1 MEEEIIR
8 LGCQMNELLGDTLSR
23 HGQVDRCSQVRLVYL
38 YSSLSETSE
47 RSPDSLELIPLI
59 LEEFGIRGQYEFINV
74 TNDSNDLSLD
84 ELDEYMSSHLKDI
97 VLLVSALGSDLIYS
111 TVQYLD
117 SRGYTNYLML
127 NSFSTLDNAVLN
139 RPRVVRVVPRDGTN
153 ALLFKALLDR
163 VNADRRLLLVDE
175 SNRWAR
181 GLANSIQSVTN
192 DITRYNLRDLVNGTA
207 ALPSGTLS
215 IIALASPAIP
225 SLFSILPQRT
235 SDVRLLLLG
244 DADKGVKPSTIEEL
258 QYLTAWNTK
267 MIVPEIDFDVI
278 DEFISRTDY
287 TNISNSLGV
296 LISLVQLATY
306 IKHAI
311 VHDSRL
317 LLDSNGQI
325 NALHILPSIRN
336 YYMGISLDQLSMDV
350 IASNYNVVY
359 FSEVGLPATSIDT
372 VGVSQVEDDD
382 IRMYLGQEVR
392 R

>member
-1 MEEEIIR
+1 
-8 LGCQMNELLGDTLSR
+8 MNELMGDNIR
-23 HGQVDRCSQVRLVYL
+23 YDKCSHIRLVYL
-38 YSSLSETSE
+38 YSSQSESSE
-47 RSPDSLELIPLI
+47 RSRESVELIPLV
-59 LEEFGIRGQYEFINV
+59 LDEFGIRGQYYFINV
-74 TNDSNDLSLD
+74 TDDNGNGEIDLDDL
-84 ELDEYMSSHLKDI
+84 EEFMSSHRRDI
-97 VLLVSALGSDLIYS
+97 VLLVSALGSDLTYS

-215 IIALASPAIP
+215 IIALAEPATP
-225 SLFSILPQRT
+225 LLMQLLSRRT
-235 SDVRLLLLG
+235 ADVRQVLLG
-244 DADKGVKPSTIEEL
+244 DGDNSIRPDSINEL
-258 QYLTAWNTK
+258 QALNAWNTR
-267 MIVPEIDFDVI
+267 MIVPKVNTDII
-278 DEFISRTDY
+278 DEFIERTGY
-287 TNISNSLGV
+287 TKISNSLGPLVSV
-296 LISLVQLATY
+296 LQLAAY
-306 IKHAI
+306 LKYAL

-317 LLDSNGQI
+317 LLDSNNQI
-325 NALHILPSIRN
+325 NALHLLPAIRN
-336 YYMGISLDQLSMDV
+336 YYMGIELDQLTMDV
-350 IASNYNVVY
+350 LAATFDVVS
-359 FSEVGLPATSIDT
+359 FSSIGLPATNTET